1 MHPKLKPKN
10 LENAY
15 HIWCISS
22 KQKKPQII
30 TEDLQPMQSFL
41 SKYFDLPVSVFVDAS
56 EWSIAIFWDVRLF
69 GLAKFF
75 DKEFLVLFLQL

>member
-1 MHPKLKPKN
+1 
-10 LENAY
+10 
-15 HIWCISS
+15 
-22 KQKKPQII
+22 
-30 TEDLQPMQSFL
+30 MQSFL

-75 DKEFLVLFLQL
+75 DKEILFLFQQLEID